1 MVFQYNFLTF
11 AKYYNI
17 MCKKSLFCTILLLVF
32 TVVVNAANKS
42 FTLVIDAGHGGRDD
56 GACGAISKEKDLT
69 LKYALAFGKLVER
82 ECPDV
87 SVIYTRKT
95 DVFVE
100 LKERAAI
107 ANRAK
112 ADLFMSIHIN
122 AMPGRKIA
130 RGFQTYTLGK
140 GSSGNGISTNLEV
153 AKRENS
159 VILLEDNYKQ
169 SYQGFDPDSP
179 ESNIMFEFVQDRNME
194 QSVNLAK
201 LLQRNV
207 CAATGRI
214 DGGAHQANLA
224 VLRLSSMPGCL
235 IELGFISTADE
246 ERFLNNPE
254 SVALYSRG
262 IMNAFNAY
270 RGRYDKIVNVPY
282 RTPDQVLEDTP
293 APRAKKRG
301 KSKVDDENIVLHKQ
315 DSASKVQNVAAK
327 EENND
332 NNKVEPQVVRTE
344 RRVVKAAPKA
354 AVAADKPVFKV
365 QILVSS
371 RKLKNGDPHLK
382 GLTDYDFYQEA
393 GYCKYTV
400 GESANY
406 NEIYR
411 LRKQILDKFPEAF
424 IIAFKNGV
432 KMNVNEAIREF
443 KNNR

>member
-1 MVFQYNFLTF
+1 
-11 AKYYNI
+11 

-32 TVVVNAANKS
+32 AVVVNAANKS

-87 SVIYTRKT
+87 RVIYTRKT

-140 GSSGNGISTNLEV
+140 GSSGNGMSTNLEV

-207 CAATGRI
+207 CAVTGRI

-254 SVALYSRG
+254 SVTLYSRG

-293 APRAKKRG
+293 APRTKKRG
-301 KSKVDDENIVLHKQ
+301 KSKGDEENIVLHKQ
-315 DSASKVQNVAAK
+315 DSASKVLNVAVREK
-327 EENND
+327 NND
-332 NNKVEPQVVRTE
+332 NNKVKPQVVKAE
-344 RRVVKAAPKA
+344 PKVVKVEPKA

-424 IIAFKNGV
+424 IIAFKNGA

>member
-1 MVFQYNFLTF
+1 
-11 AKYYNI
+11 

-32 TVVVNAANKS
+32 AVVVNAANKS

-87 SVIYTRKT
+87 RVIYTRKT

-140 GSSGNGISTNLEV
+140 GSSGDGMSTNLEV

-207 CAATGRI
+207 CAATGKI

-293 APRAKKRG
+293 APRTKKRG
-301 KSKVDDENIVLHKQ
+301 KSKGDEENIVLHKQ
-315 DSASKVQNVAAK
+315 DSASEVQNVAVREK
-327 EENND
+327 NND
-332 NNKVEPQVVRTE
+332 NNKVKPQVVKAE
-344 RRVVKAAPKA
+344 PKVVKVEPKA

-424 IIAFKNGV
+424 IIAFKNGA

>member
-1 MVFQYNFLTF
+1 
-11 AKYYNI
+11 

-32 TVVVNAANKS
+32 AVVVNAANKS

-87 SVIYTRKT
+87 RVIYTRKT

-140 GSSGNGISTNLEV
+140 GSSGNGMSTNLEV

-207 CAATGRI
+207 CAVTGRI

-235 IELGFISTADE
+235 IELGFITTPDE
-246 ERFLNNPE
+246 EALLNT
-254 SVALYSRG
+254 ASRVDD
-262 IMNAFNAY
+262 IARSIYQAFAQY
-270 RGRYDKIVNVPY
+270 KDKYDKGVSVPY
-282 RTPDQVLEDTP
+282 RPTGDDATDVPSIVPSEYKEEKASVVAKSTTRAAVRT
-293 APRAKKRG
+293 AP
-301 KSKVDDENIVLHKQ
+301 
-315 DSASKVQNVAAK
+315 ASKVKEKAPSVAK
-327 EENND
+327 Q
-332 NNKVEPQVVRTE
+332 PRQVQDE
-344 RRVVKAAPKA
+344 
-354 AVAADKPVFKV
+354 PVFKV
-365 QILVSS
+365 QILTSS
-371 RKLKNGDPHLK
+371 RVLRAGDSHFK
-382 GLTDYDFYQEA
+382 GETEIDSYQEN
-393 GYCKYTV
+393 GMVKYTI
-400 GESANY
+400 GASTNY

-411 LRKQILDKFPEAF
+411 LRKSLLEKFPEAF
-424 IIAFKNGV
+424 IIAFKNGEKYDV
-432 KMNVNEAIREF
+432 SQAIREYKQN
-443 KNNR
+443 KNK

>member
-1 MVFQYNFLTF
+1 
-11 AKYYNI
+11 

-32 TVVVNAANKS
+32 AVVVNAANKS

-87 SVIYTRKT
+87 RVIYTRKT

-140 GSSGNGISTNLEV
+140 GSSGNGMSTNLEV

-207 CAATGRI
+207 CAVTGRI

-254 SVALYSRG
+254 SVTLYSRG

-293 APRAKKRG
+293 APRTKKRG
-301 KSKVDDENIVLHKQ
+301 KSKFDEEKVVLHKQ
-315 DSASKVQNVAAK
+315 DSASKVQNVAVREK
-327 EENND
+327 NND
-332 NNKVEPQVVRTE
+332 NNKVKPQVVKAE
-344 RRVVKAAPKA
+344 PKVVKVEPKA
-354 AVAADKPVFKV
+354 TAAANKPVFKV
-365 QILVSS
+365 QVLVSS

-424 IIAFKNGV
+424 IIAFKNGA

>member
-1 MVFQYNFLTF
+1 
-11 AKYYNI
+11 

-32 TVVVNAANKS
+32 AVVVNAANKS

-87 SVIYTRKT
+87 RVIYTRKT

-130 RGFQTYTLGK
+130 RGFQTYTLGN
-140 GSSGNGISTNLEV
+140 GSSGNGMSTNLEV

-293 APRAKKRG
+293 APRTKKRG
-301 KSKVDDENIVLHKQ
+301 KSKGDEENIVLHKQ
-315 DSASKVQNVAAK
+315 DSASEVQNVAVREK
-327 EENND
+327 NND
-332 NNKVEPQVVRTE
+332 NNKVKPQVVKAE
-344 RRVVKAAPKA
+344 PKVVKVEPKA
-354 AVAADKPVFKV
+354 AVAANKPVFKV

-424 IIAFKNGV
+424 IIAFKNGA

>member
-1 MVFQYNFLTF
+1 
-11 AKYYNI
+11 

-32 TVVVNAANKS
+32 AVVVNAANKS

-87 SVIYTRKT
+87 RVIYTRKT

-140 GSSGNGISTNLEV
+140 GSSGNGMSTNLEV

-207 CAATGRI
+207 CAATGKI

-246 ERFLNNPE
+246 ERFLNNPD

-293 APRAKKRG
+293 APRTKKRG
-301 KSKVDDENIVLHKQ
+301 KSKGDEENIVLHKQ
-315 DSASKVQNVAAK
+315 DSASEVQNVAVREK
-327 EENND
+327 NND
-332 NNKVEPQVVRTE
+332 NNKVKPQVVKAE
-344 RRVVKAAPKA
+344 PKVVKVEPKA
-354 AVAADKPVFKV
+354 AVAANKPVFKV

-424 IIAFKNGV
+424 IIAFKNGA

>member
-1 MVFQYNFLTF
+1 
-11 AKYYNI
+11 

-32 TVVVNAANKS
+32 AVVVNAANKS

-87 SVIYTRKT
+87 RVIYTRKT

-140 GSSGNGISTNLEV
+140 GSSGNGMSTNLEV

-207 CAATGRI
+207 CAVTGRI

-293 APRAKKRG
+293 APRTKKRG
-301 KSKVDDENIVLHKQ
+301 KSKGDEENIVLHKQ
-315 DSASKVQNVAAK
+315 DSASKVLNVAVREK
-327 EENND
+327 NND
-332 NNKVEPQVVRTE
+332 NNKVKPQVVKAE
-344 RRVVKAAPKA
+344 PKVVKVEPKA

-424 IIAFKNGV
+424 IIAFKNGA

>member
-1 MVFQYNFLTF
+1 
-11 AKYYNI
+11 

-32 TVVVNAANKS
+32 AVVVNAANKS

-87 SVIYTRKT
+87 RVIYTRKT

-140 GSSGNGISTNLEV
+140 GSSGNGMSTNLEV

-207 CAATGRI
+207 CAVTGRI

-254 SVALYSRG
+254 SVTLYSRG

-293 APRAKKRG
+293 APRTKMRG
-301 KSKVDDENIVLHKQ
+301 KSKDDEEKVVLHKQ
-315 DSASKVQNVAAK
+315 DSASKVQNVAVR
-327 EENND
+327 EENNN
-332 NNKVEPQVVRTE
+332 NNKVKPK
-344 RRVVKAAPKA
+344 VVKAEPKVVKVEPKA

-424 IIAFKNGV
+424 IIAFKNGA

>member
-1 MVFQYNFLTF
+1 
-11 AKYYNI
+11 
-17 MCKKSLFCTILLLVF
+17 MCKKSLFCSILLLVF
-32 TVVVNAANKS
+32 AVVVNAANKS

-87 SVIYTRKT
+87 RVIYTRKT

-140 GSSGNGISTNLEV
+140 GSSGNGMSTNLEV

-207 CAATGRI
+207 CAATGKI

-293 APRAKKRG
+293 APRTKKRG
-301 KSKVDDENIVLHKQ
+301 KSKGDEENIVLHKQ
-315 DSASKVQNVAAK
+315 DSASEMQNVAVREK
-327 EENND
+327 NND
-332 NNKVEPQVVRTE
+332 NNKVKPQVVKAE
-344 RRVVKAAPKA
+344 PKVVKVEPKA

-424 IIAFKNGV
+424 IIAFKNGA

>member
-1 MVFQYNFLTF
+1 
-11 AKYYNI
+11 

-32 TVVVNAANKS
+32 AVVVNAANKS

-87 SVIYTRKT
+87 RVIYTRKT

-140 GSSGNGISTNLEV
+140 GSSGNGMSTNLEV

-293 APRAKKRG
+293 APRTKKRG
-301 KSKVDDENIVLHKQ
+301 KSKGDEENIVLHKQ
-315 DSASKVQNVAAK
+315 DSASEVQNVAVREK
-327 EENND
+327 NND
-332 NNKVEPQVVRTE
+332 NNKVKPQVVKAE
-344 RRVVKAAPKA
+344 PKVVKVEPKA
-354 AVAADKPVFKV
+354 AVSADKPVFKV

-424 IIAFKNGV
+424 IIAFKNGA

>member
-1 MVFQYNFLTF
+1 
-11 AKYYNI
+11 

-32 TVVVNAANKS
+32 AVVVNAANKS

-87 SVIYTRKT
+87 RVIYTRKT

-140 GSSGNGISTNLEV
+140 GSSGNGMSTNLEV

-207 CAATGRI
+207 CAATGKI

-293 APRAKKRG
+293 APRTKKRG
-301 KSKVDDENIVLHKQ
+301 KSKGDEENIVLHKQ
-315 DSASKVQNVAAK
+315 DSASEVQNVAVREK
-327 EENND
+327 NND
-332 NNKVEPQVVRTE
+332 NNKVKPQVVTAE
-344 RRVVKAAPKA
+344 PKVVQVEPKA
-354 AVAADKPVFKV
+354 AVAANKPVFKV

-424 IIAFKNGV
+424 IIAFKNGA

>member
-1 MVFQYNFLTF
+1 
-11 AKYYNI
+11 
-17 MCKKSLFCTILLLVF
+17 MCKKSLFCSILLLVF
-32 TVVVNAANKS
+32 AVVVNAANKS

-87 SVIYTRKT
+87 RVIYTRKT

-140 GSSGNGISTNLEV
+140 GSSGNGMSTNLEV

-207 CAATGRI
+207 CAATGKI

-293 APRAKKRG
+293 APRTKKRG
-301 KSKVDDENIVLHKQ
+301 KSKGDEENIVLHKQ
-315 DSASKVQNVAAK
+315 DSASEVQNVAVREK
-327 EENND
+327 NND
-332 NNKVEPQVVRTE
+332 NNKVKPQVVKAE
-344 RRVVKAAPKA
+344 PKVVKVEPKA

-424 IIAFKNGV
+424 IIAFKNGA

>member
-1 MVFQYNFLTF
+1 
-11 AKYYNI
+11 

-32 TVVVNAANKS
+32 AVVVNAANKS

-87 SVIYTRKT
+87 RVIYTRKT

-140 GSSGNGISTNLEV
+140 GSSGNGMSTNLEV

-169 SYQGFDPDSP
+169 SYLGFDPDSP

-293 APRAKKRG
+293 APRTKMRG
-301 KSKVDDENIVLHKQ
+301 KSKDDEEKVVLHKQ
-315 DSASKVQNVAAK
+315 DSASKVQNVAVREK
-327 EENND
+327 NND
-332 NNKVEPQVVRTE
+332 NNKVKPQVVKAE
-344 RRVVKAAPKA
+344 PKVVKVEPKA

-382 GLTDYDFYQEA
+382 GLTDYDYYQEA

-424 IIAFKNGV
+424 IIAFKNGA

>member
-1 MVFQYNFLTF
+1 
-11 AKYYNI
+11 

-32 TVVVNAANKS
+32 AVVVNAANKS

-87 SVIYTRKT
+87 RVIYTRKT

-140 GSSGNGISTNLEV
+140 GSSGNGMSTNLEV

-207 CAATGRI
+207 CAATGKI

-293 APRAKKRG
+293 APRTKKRG
-301 KSKVDDENIVLHKQ
+301 KSKGDEENIVLHKQ
-315 DSASKVQNVAAK
+315 DSASEVQNVAVREK
-327 EENND
+327 NND
-332 NNKVEPQVVRTE
+332 NNKVKPQVVKAE
-344 RRVVKAAPKA
+344 PKVVKVEPKA
-354 AVAADKPVFKV
+354 AVAANKPVFKV

-382 GLTDYDFYQEA
+382 GFTDYDFYQEA

-424 IIAFKNGV
+424 IIAFKNGA

>member
-1 MVFQYNFLTF
+1 
-11 AKYYNI
+11 

-32 TVVVNAANKS
+32 AVVVNAANKS

-87 SVIYTRKT
+87 RVIYTRKT

-140 GSSGNGISTNLEV
+140 GSSGNGMSTNLEV

-207 CAATGRI
+207 CAVTGRI

-254 SVALYSRG
+254 SVTLYSRG

-282 RTPDQVLEDTP
+282 RTPDQMFEDTS
-293 APRAKKRG
+293 APRTKKRG
-301 KSKVDDENIVLHKQ
+301 KSKFDEEKVVLHKQ
-315 DSASKVQNVAAK
+315 DSASKVQNVAVREK
-327 EENND
+327 NND
-332 NNKVEPQVVRTE
+332 NNKVKPQVVKAE
-344 RRVVKAAPKA
+344 PKVVKVEPKA

-424 IIAFKNGV
+424 IIAFKNGA

>member
-1 MVFQYNFLTF
+1 
-11 AKYYNI
+11 

-32 TVVVNAANKS
+32 AVVVNAANKS

-87 SVIYTRKT
+87 RVIYTRKT

-169 SYQGFDPDSP
+169 SYLGFDPDSP

-293 APRAKKRG
+293 APRTKMRG
-301 KSKVDDENIVLHKQ
+301 KSKDDEEKVVLHKQ
-315 DSASKVQNVAAK
+315 DSASKVQNVAVREK
-327 EENND
+327 NND
-332 NNKVEPQVVRTE
+332 NNKVKPQVVKAE
-344 RRVVKAAPKA
+344 PKVVKVEPKA
-354 AVAADKPVFKV
+354 AVAANKPVFKV

-382 GLTDYDFYQEA
+382 GLTDYDYYQEA

-424 IIAFKNGV
+424 IIAFKNGA

>member
-1 MVFQYNFLTF
+1 
-11 AKYYNI
+11 

-32 TVVVNAANKS
+32 AVVVNAANKS

-87 SVIYTRKT
+87 RVIYTRKT

-140 GSSGNGISTNLEV
+140 GSSGNGMSTNLEV

-293 APRAKKRG
+293 APRTKKRG
-301 KSKVDDENIVLHKQ
+301 KSKGDEENIVLHKQ
-315 DSASKVQNVAAK
+315 DSASKVQNVAVWK
-327 EENND
+327 ENNN
-332 NNKVEPQVVRTE
+332 NNKVKPK
-344 RRVVKAAPKA
+344 VVKAEPKVVKVEPKA

-424 IIAFKNGV
+424 IIAFKNGA

>member
-1 MVFQYNFLTF
+1 
-11 AKYYNI
+11 

-32 TVVVNAANKS
+32 AVVVNAANKS

-87 SVIYTRKT
+87 RVIYTRKT

-140 GSSGNGISTNLEV
+140 GSSGNGMSTNLEV

-207 CAATGRI
+207 CAATGKI

-224 VLRLSSMPGCL
+224 VRRLSSMPGCV

-282 RTPDQVLEDTP
+282 RTPDKVLEDTP
-293 APRAKKRG
+293 APRTKKRG
-301 KSKVDDENIVLHKQ
+301 KSKGDEENIVLHKQ
-315 DSASKVQNVAAK
+315 DSASKVQNVAVREK
-327 EENND
+327 NND
-332 NNKVEPQVVRTE
+332 NNKVKPQVVKAE
-344 RRVVKAAPKA
+344 PKVVKVEPKA

-371 RKLKNGDPHLK
+371 RKLKNGDPLLK

-424 IIAFKNGV
+424 IIAFKNGA

>member
-1 MVFQYNFLTF
+1 
-11 AKYYNI
+11 

-32 TVVVNAANKS
+32 AVVVNAANKS

-87 SVIYTRKT
+87 RVIYTRKT

-140 GSSGNGISTNLEV
+140 GSSGNGMSTNLEV

-207 CAATGRI
+207 CAATGKI

-293 APRAKKRG
+293 APRTKKRG
-301 KSKVDDENIVLHKQ
+301 KSKGDEENIVLHKQ
-315 DSASKVQNVAAK
+315 DSASKVQNVAVREK
-327 EENND
+327 NND
-332 NNKVEPQVVRTE
+332 NNKVKPQVVKAE
-344 RRVVKAAPKA
+344 PKVVKVEPKA

-424 IIAFKNGV
+424 IIAFKNGA

-443 KNNR
+443 INNRLHEIFY

>member
-1 MVFQYNFLTF
+1 
-11 AKYYNI
+11 

-32 TVVVNAANKS
+32 AVVVNAANKS

-87 SVIYTRKT
+87 RVIYTRKT

-140 GSSGNGISTNLEV
+140 GSSGNGMSTNLEV

-207 CAATGRI
+207 CAVTGRI

-254 SVALYSRG
+254 SVTLYSRG

-282 RTPDQVLEDTP
+282 RTPDQMFEDTP
-293 APRAKKRG
+293 APRTKKRG
-301 KSKVDDENIVLHKQ
+301 KSKSDEEKVVLHKQ
-315 DSASKVQNVAAK
+315 DSASKVQNVDVREK
-327 EENND
+327 NND
-332 NNKVEPQVVRTE
+332 NNKVKPQVVKAE
-344 RRVVKAAPKA
+344 PKVVKVEPKA
-354 AVAADKPVFKV
+354 AVAANKPVFKV

-424 IIAFKNGV
+424 IIAFKNGA

>member
-1 MVFQYNFLTF
+1 
-11 AKYYNI
+11 

-32 TVVVNAANKS
+32 AVVVNAANKS

-87 SVIYTRKT
+87 RVIYTRKT

-293 APRAKKRG
+293 APKAKKRD

-327 EENND
+327 EENNG

-344 RRVVKAAPKA
+344 RRVVKAAPKT

-424 IIAFKNGV
+424 IIAFKNGA

>member
-1 MVFQYNFLTF
+1 
-11 AKYYNI
+11 

-32 TVVVNAANKS
+32 AVVVNAANKS

-87 SVIYTRKT
+87 RVIYTRKT

-112 ADLFMSIHIN
+112 ADLLMSIHIN

-140 GSSGNGISTNLEV
+140 GSSGNGMSTNLEV

-207 CAATGRI
+207 CAATGKI

-235 IELGFISTADE
+235 IELGLISTAYE
-246 ERFLNNPE
+246 ERCLNNPE

-293 APRAKKRG
+293 APRTKKRG
-301 KSKVDDENIVLHKQ
+301 KSKGDEENIVLHKQ
-315 DSASKVQNVAAK
+315 DSASKVQNVAVREK
-327 EENND
+327 NND
-332 NNKVEPQVVRTE
+332 NNKVKPQVVKAE
-344 RRVVKAAPKA
+344 PKVVKVEPKA

-424 IIAFKNGV
+424 IIAFKNGA

>member
-1 MVFQYNFLTF
+1 
-11 AKYYNI
+11 

-32 TVVVNAANKS
+32 AVVVNAANKS

-69 LKYALAFGKLVER
+69 LKYALAFGRLVEQ

-87 SVIYTRKT
+87 KVIYTRKT

-107 ANRAK
+107 ANHAK

-179 ESNIMFEFVQDRNME
+179 ESNIMFEFMQDRNME

-262 IMNAFNAY
+262 ILNAFNAY

-293 APRAKKRG
+293 TPRAKKRG
-301 KSKVDDENIVLHKQ
+301 KSKVDYENIVLHKQ

-365 QILVSS
+365 QILVSN
-371 RKLKNGDPHLK
+371 RKLKNGDQHLK

-424 IIAFKNGV
+424 IIAFKNGA

>member
-1 MVFQYNFLTF
+1 
-11 AKYYNI
+11 

-32 TVVVNAANKS
+32 AVVVNAANKS

-87 SVIYTRKT
+87 RVIYTRKT
-95 DVFVE
+95 DVLVE

-140 GSSGNGISTNLEV
+140 GSSGNGMSTNLEV

-293 APRAKKRG
+293 APRTKKRG
-301 KSKVDDENIVLHKQ
+301 KSKGDEENIVLHKQ
-315 DSASKVQNVAAK
+315 DSASKVQNVAVREK
-327 EENND
+327 NND
-332 NNKVEPQVVRTE
+332 NNKVKPQVVKAE
-344 RRVVKAAPKA
+344 PKVVKVEPKA

-424 IIAFKNGV
+424 IIAFKNGA

>member
-1 MVFQYNFLTF
+1 
-11 AKYYNI
+11 

-32 TVVVNAANKS
+32 VVVVNAANKS

-87 SVIYTRKT
+87 RVIYTRKT

-169 SYQGFDPDSP
+169 SYLGFDPDSP

-293 APRAKKRG
+293 APRTKMRG
-301 KSKVDDENIVLHKQ
+301 KSKDDEEKVVLHKQ
-315 DSASKVQNVAAK
+315 DSASKVQNVAVREK
-327 EENND
+327 NND
-332 NNKVEPQVVRTE
+332 NNKVKPQVVKAE
-344 RRVVKAAPKA
+344 PKVVKVEPKA

-382 GLTDYDFYQEA
+382 GLTDYDYYQEA

-424 IIAFKNGV
+424 IIAFKNGA

>member
-1 MVFQYNFLTF
+1 
-11 AKYYNI
+11 

-32 TVVVNAANKS
+32 AVVVNAANKS

-87 SVIYTRKT
+87 RVIYTRKT

-107 ANRAK
+107 SNRAK
-112 ADLFMSIHIN
+112 ADLFMSLHIN

-140 GSSGNGISTNLEV
+140 GSSGNGMSTNLEV

-293 APRAKKRG
+293 APRTKKRG
-301 KSKVDDENIVLHKQ
+301 KSKGDEENIVLHKQ
-315 DSASKVQNVAAK
+315 DSASEVQNVAVREK
-327 EENND
+327 NND
-332 NNKVEPQVVRTE
+332 NNKVKPQVVKAE
-344 RRVVKAAPKA
+344 PKVVKVEPKA
-354 AVAADKPVFKV
+354 AVAANKPVFKV

-424 IIAFKNGV
+424 IIAFKNGA

>member
-1 MVFQYNFLTF
+1 
-11 AKYYNI
+11 

-32 TVVVNAANKS
+32 AVVVNAANKS

-87 SVIYTRKT
+87 RVIYTRKI

-140 GSSGNGISTNLEV
+140 GSSGNGMSTNLEV

-207 CAATGRI
+207 CAATGKI

-293 APRAKKRG
+293 APRTKKRG
-301 KSKVDDENIVLHKQ
+301 KSKGDEENIVLHKQ
-315 DSASKVQNVAAK
+315 DSASEVQNVAVREK
-327 EENND
+327 NND
-332 NNKVEPQVVRTE
+332 NNKVKPQVVKAE
-344 RRVVKAAPKA
+344 PKVVKVEPKA

-424 IIAFKNGV
+424 IIAFKNGA

>member
-1 MVFQYNFLTF
+1 
-11 AKYYNI
+11 

-32 TVVVNAANKS
+32 AVVVNAANKS

-87 SVIYTRKT
+87 RVIYTRKT

-140 GSSGNGISTNLEV
+140 GSSGNGMSTNLEV

-207 CAATGRI
+207 CAATGKI

-293 APRAKKRG
+293 APRTKKRG
-301 KSKVDDENIVLHKQ
+301 KSKGDEENIVLHKQ
-315 DSASKVQNVAAK
+315 DSASEVQNVAVREK
-327 EENND
+327 NND
-332 NNKVEPQVVRTE
+332 NNKVKPQVVKAE
-344 RRVVKAAPKA
+344 PKVVKVEPKA
-354 AVAADKPVFKV
+354 AVAANKPVFKV

-411 LRKQILDKFPEAF
+411 LRKQILDKFHEAF
-424 IIAFKNGV
+424 IIAFKNGA
-432 KMNVNEAIREF
+432 KMNVNEAIRVF

>member
-1 MVFQYNFLTF
+1 
-11 AKYYNI
+11 

-32 TVVVNAANKS
+32 AVVVNAANKS

-87 SVIYTRKT
+87 RVIYTRKT

-140 GSSGNGISTNLEV
+140 GSSGNGMSTNLEV

-207 CAATGRI
+207 CAVTGRI

-254 SVALYSRG
+254 SVTLYSRG

-282 RTPDQVLEDTP
+282 RTPGQVLEDTP
-293 APRAKKRG
+293 APRTKKRG
-301 KSKVDDENIVLHKQ
+301 KSNFDEAKVVLHKQ
-315 DSASKVQNVAAK
+315 DSASKVQNVAVREK
-327 EENND
+327 NND
-332 NNKVEPQVVRTE
+332 NNKVKPQVVKAE
-344 RRVVKAAPKA
+344 PKVVKVEPKA
-354 AVAADKPVFKV
+354 AVAANKPVFKV

-424 IIAFKNGV
+424 IIAFKNGA

>member
-1 MVFQYNFLTF
+1 
-11 AKYYNI
+11 
-17 MCKKSLFCTILLLVF
+17 MCKKSLFCTILLLVLA
-32 TVVVNAANKS
+32 VVVNAANKS

-87 SVIYTRKT
+87 RVIYTRKT

-140 GSSGNGISTNLEV
+140 GSSGNGMSTNLEV

-207 CAATGRI
+207 CAVTGRI

-254 SVALYSRG
+254 SVTLYSRG

-293 APRAKKRG
+293 APRTKKRG
-301 KSKVDDENIVLHKQ
+301 KSKGDEENIVLHKQ
-315 DSASKVQNVAAK
+315 DSASKVQNVAVREK
-327 EENND
+327 NND
-332 NNKVEPQVVRTE
+332 NNKVKPQVVKAE
-344 RRVVKAAPKA
+344 PKVVKAEPKA
-354 AVAADKPVFKV
+354 AVAANKPVFKV

-424 IIAFKNGV
+424 IIAFKNGA

>member
-1 MVFQYNFLTF
+1 
-11 AKYYNI
+11 

-32 TVVVNAANKS
+32 AVVVNAANKS

-87 SVIYTRKT
+87 RVIYTRKT

-107 ANRAK
+107 ANLAK

-140 GSSGNGISTNLEV
+140 GSSGNGMSTNLEV

-270 RGRYDKIVNVPY
+270 RERYDKIVNVPY

-293 APRAKKRG
+293 APRTKKRG
-301 KSKVDDENIVLHKQ
+301 KSKGDEEKVVLHKQ
-315 DSASKVQNVAAK
+315 DSASKVQNVAVW
-327 EENND
+327 EENNN
-332 NNKVEPQVVRTE
+332 NNKVKPK
-344 RRVVKAAPKA
+344 VVKAEPKVVKVEPKA

-424 IIAFKNGV
+424 IIAFKNGA

>member
-1 MVFQYNFLTF
+1 
-11 AKYYNI
+11 

-32 TVVVNAANKS
+32 AVVVNAANKS
-42 FTLVIDAGHGGRDD
+42 FTLVIDAGQGGRDD

-87 SVIYTRKT
+87 RVIYTRKT

-140 GSSGNGISTNLEV
+140 GSSGNGMSTNLEV

-207 CAATGRI
+207 CAATGKI

-293 APRAKKRG
+293 APRTKKRG
-301 KSKVDDENIVLHKQ
+301 KSKGDEENIVLHKQ
-315 DSASKVQNVAAK
+315 DSASEVQNVAVREK
-327 EENND
+327 NND
-332 NNKVEPQVVRTE
+332 NNKVKPQVVKAE
-344 RRVVKAAPKA
+344 PKVVKVEPKA

-424 IIAFKNGV
+424 IIAFKNGA

>member
-1 MVFQYNFLTF
+1 
-11 AKYYNI
+11 

-32 TVVVNAANKS
+32 AVVVNAANKS

-87 SVIYTRKT
+87 RVIYTRKT

-140 GSSGNGISTNLEV
+140 GSSGNGMSTNLEV

-207 CAATGRI
+207 CAATGKI

-293 APRAKKRG
+293 APRTKKRG
-301 KSKVDDENIVLHKQ
+301 QSKGDEENIVLHKQ
-315 DSASKVQNVAAK
+315 DSASEVQNVAVREK
-327 EENND
+327 NND
-332 NNKVEPQVVRTE
+332 NNKVKPQVVKAE
-344 RRVVKAAPKA
+344 PKVVKVEPKA

-424 IIAFKNGV
+424 IIAFKNGA

>member
-1 MVFQYNFLTF
+1 
-11 AKYYNI
+11 

-32 TVVVNAANKS
+32 AVVVNAANKS

-87 SVIYTRKT
+87 RVIYTRKT

-140 GSSGNGISTNLEV
+140 GSSGNGMSTNLEV

-207 CAATGRI
+207 CAVTGRI

-254 SVALYSRG
+254 SVTLYSRG

-293 APRAKKRG
+293 APRTKMRG
-301 KSKVDDENIVLHKQ
+301 KSKGDEEKVVLHKQ
-315 DSASKVQNVAAK
+315 DSASKVQNVAVREK
-327 EENND
+327 NND
-332 NNKVEPQVVRTE
+332 NNKVKPQVVKAE
-344 RRVVKAAPKA
+344 PKVVKVEPKA

-424 IIAFKNGV
+424 IIAFKNGA

>member
-1 MVFQYNFLTF
+1 
-11 AKYYNI
+11 

-32 TVVVNAANKS
+32 AVVVNAANKS

-87 SVIYTRKT
+87 RVIYTRKT

-140 GSSGNGISTNLEV
+140 GSSGNGMSTNLEV

-207 CAATGRI
+207 CAVTGRI

-254 SVALYSRG
+254 SVTLYSRG

-293 APRAKKRG
+293 APRTKKRG
-301 KSKVDDENIVLHKQ
+301 KSKDDEEKVVLHKQ
-315 DSASKVQNVAAK
+315 DSASKVQNVAVREK
-327 EENND
+327 NND
-332 NNKVEPQVVRTE
+332 NNKVKPQVVKAE
-344 RRVVKAAPKA
+344 PKIVKVEPKA

-424 IIAFKNGV
+424 IIAFKNGA